1 MLNFESFSTGR
12 GTKSDSSRALP
23 IFKARTP
30 FACLCFSRRFCFL
43 TRYLADE
50 CCAVVRLRS
59 RILLGHK
66 SSPHS
71 REFVPLQ
78 SESLT
83 EMGFLRAT
91 IAISCPSAGGR
102 ASAGFRQSVLS

>member
-43 TRYLADE
+43 TRHLADE
-50 CCAVVRLRS
+50 SRAVVHLRS
-59 RILLGHK
+59 EFFWVIEVDPTPENSFHCN
-66 SSPHS
+66 PS
-71 REFVPLQ
+71 RQ
-78 SESLT
+78 
-83 EMGFLRAT
+83 LR
-91 IAISCPSAGGR
+91 
-102 ASAGFRQSVLS
+102 